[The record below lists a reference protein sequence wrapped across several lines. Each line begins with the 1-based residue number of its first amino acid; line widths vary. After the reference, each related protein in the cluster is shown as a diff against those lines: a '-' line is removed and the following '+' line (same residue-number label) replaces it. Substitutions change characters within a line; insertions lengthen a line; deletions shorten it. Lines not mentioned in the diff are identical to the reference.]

1 MSFLSTLSSVT
12 LMFFVDYI
20 FEAGNF
26 SFQAWIEIQSGGRRI
41 VSVESETVVKT
52 EQGIYAFA
60 FERII

>member
-1 MSFLSTLSSVT
+1 
-12 LMFFVDYI
+12 MFFVDYI